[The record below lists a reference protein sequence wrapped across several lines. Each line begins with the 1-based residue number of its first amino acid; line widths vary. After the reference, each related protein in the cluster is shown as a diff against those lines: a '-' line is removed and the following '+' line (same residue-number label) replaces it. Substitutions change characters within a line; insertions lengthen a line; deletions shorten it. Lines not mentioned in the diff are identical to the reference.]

1 MPARPGQNPATA
13 WRKSRASADSGSCV
27 EVAVQKSFVLVRDS
41 TEGNNVVLKFGFAQ
55 WLDLMERIRKGTL
68 GRS

>member
-1 MPARPGQNPATA
+1 
-13 WRKSRASADSGSCV
+13 
-27 EVAVQKSFVLVRDS
+27 VLVRDS